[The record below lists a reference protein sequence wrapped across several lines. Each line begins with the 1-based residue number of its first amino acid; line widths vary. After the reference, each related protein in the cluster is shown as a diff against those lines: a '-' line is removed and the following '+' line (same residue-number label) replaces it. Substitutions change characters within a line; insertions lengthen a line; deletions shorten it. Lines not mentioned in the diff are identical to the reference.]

1 MKAKELSSIR
11 FTNFNSDEWD
21 KTITEFD
28 ATINYTSWYLNYIEI
43 LNAKSNIKNY
53 TFLIHKNNNP
63 VAIVPLYLE
72 NIETE
77 WQISMGQE
85 PVFAPI
91 FIKTIDK
98 SILGDLYQYLIS
110 KIDTLAEKFDCKLA
124 RFQYAPLLHNDFFQN
139 YYKDFGFVEDI
150 LYPDWYIFKAK
161 KSLIIDLNQDISD
174 LYSSVRKSNK
184 PHINKTRRETKCFI
198 LDNSNFDQ
206 ALFDDYVA
214 LYLSVKGNRR
224 SLSAFSLDAS
234 AIKSGLE
241 VIILCQYNDS
251 IVGAIALH
259 TFNNKARYNS
269 SVQDPKIN
277 RVIYPNHYLLWKAIN
292 YLKDNK
298 YHRFEIGEQINEK
311 DNAKITDKERNLA
324 HFKSGWGGDLVPW
337 LKIQKNYY

>member
-1 MKAKELSSIR
+1 M
-11 FTNFNSDEWD
+11 
-21 KTITEFD
+21 
-28 ATINYTSWYLNYIEI
+28 
-43 LNAKSNIKNY
+43 
-53 TFLIHKNNNP
+53 
-63 VAIVPLYLE
+63 
-72 NIETE
+72 
-77 WQISMGQE
+77 
-85 PVFAPI
+85 
-91 FIKTIDK
+91 
-98 SILGDLYQYLIS
+98 LIS
-110 KIDTLAEKFDCKLA
+110 I
-124 RFQYAPLLHNDFFQN
+124 
-139 YYKDFGFVEDI
+139 
-150 LYPDWYIFKAK
+150 K